1 MATDRDVAVV
11 AVHHRPDRRYRLA
24 MTAPIDVVEVG
35 PDRVADY
42 FTLFDSAFRDNPD
55 WDGCYCAFYDVT
67 AGQAFSPDQ
76 DAQRHRA
83 QRGERLRSGAA
94 RGLLAY
100 IDGAPVGWCNVA
112 PRSQVPN
119 LRKFAQAVESG
130 ADDPA
135 VIMCFVIDPDH
146 RGKGVATALVRG
158 AIEAGRRWAVPW
170 LEAYPAKVDA
180 DTEGL
185 PWTAAFYK
193 GPLSMY
199 LGAGFSVA
207 RDMGSWYVVRH
218 ELK

>member
-1 MATDRDVAVV
+1 
-11 AVHHRPDRRYRLA
+11 
-24 MTAPIDVVEVG
+24 MTAPIEVVEVG

-55 WDGCYCAFYDVT
+55 WDGCYCAFYDE
-67 AGQAFSPDQ
+67 ASGQPFSPDQ

-83 QRGERLRSGAA
+83 EREHRLRSGTA
-94 RGLLAY
+94 RGLLGY
-100 IDGAPVGWCNVA
+100 VDGVPVGWCNVA

-119 LRKFAQAVESG
+119 LRKFAHAVESA

-146 RGKGVATALVRG
+146 RGQGVATALVRG
-158 AIEAGRRWAVPW
+158 AIEASRRWGVPW
-170 LEAYPAKVDA
+170 LEAYPAKADV

-199 LGAGFSVA
+199 VAAGFSIV
-207 RDMGSWYVVRH
+207 RDTGSWYVVRH
-218 ELK
+218 QLR